1 MLAPL
6 NTFDEAMEFP
16 RVERKAEALMRDNLA
31 FSVLLAVIILAV
43 GLLTLLACLEQA
55 VHLL

>member
-1 MLAPL
+1 M
-6 NTFDEAMEFP
+6 
-16 RVERKAEALMRDNLA
+16 ERKAEALMRDNLA
-31 FSVLLAVIILAV
+31 LSVLLAVIILAV